1 MSAKFDERLAALAKR
16 SAEAGAPVVFNASAC
31 CRSCVNIDDVQ
42 SAYNRQ
48 ARMFKL
54 PKIEVSE
61 NSVVWSFAG
70 QGMKTD
76 LRSPSAF
83 FLNHPS
89 VEVAQKIVE
98 ILEELNIEHKW
109 DNDPNMAIQVL

>member
-1 MSAKFDERLAALAKR
+1 MSARFDERLVALSKR
-16 SAEAGAPVVFNASAC
+16 SAEEGVPVVFNASAC

-54 PKIEVSE
+54 PKIEISE

-76 LRSPSAF
+76 LHSPAQF

-89 VEVAQKIVE
+89 VEVAQEVIE

-109 DNDPNMAIQVL
+109 DNAPYKAIQVL